1 MNRSTLHLALISEN
15 SFYFGIFF
23 HSGRNKYIYKP
34 PQGSIIT
41 DIFRIIA
48 VAVKRKRSLKNAPES
63 IRCGGLLD
71 YARVRY
77 GGPYLDGQVDTV
89 LSLARI
95 VPILATLIIYWVI
108 YFQVGDSTIHT
119 GNSWF
124 SINSKIS
131 WPNQHFSISKRVAMA
146 RWSSL

>member
-1 MNRSTLHLALISEN
+1 MFLAYSYEIRKFFISY
-15 SFYFGIFF
+15 FYVFL

-34 PQGSIIT
+34 PQGSIIK

-48 VAVKRKRSLKNAPES
+48 VALKRKRSLKIAPETT
-63 IRCGGLLD
+63 RCFGLLD

-95 VPILATLIIYWVI
+95 VPILATLIIYWVV
-108 YFQVGDSTIHT
+108 YFQVGDSSNKH
-119 GNSWF
+119 W
-124 SINSKIS
+124 
-131 WPNQHFSISKRVAMA
+131 
-146 RWSSL
+146 

>member
-1 MNRSTLHLALISEN
+1 MAYLYFFLI
-15 SFYFGIFF
+15 
-23 HSGRNKYIYKP
+23 SGRNRYIHKP

-124 SINSKIS
+124 SMNSTI
-131 WPNQHFSISKRVAMA
+131 FRVKGQGK
-146 RWSSL
+146 WSSPICFCFNEQPHGRDTIFWPVML